1 MVAGGNGTLPKLVET
16 NRNLMFRQQVR
27 RMFKALRQMIA
38 EFAGPTETSRG
49 QPDERLAAAAL
60 LVHVIAVDGTI
71 TEEERAKLKG
81 LFERRFGLSAEDAEA
96 LIVEARAADLEAV
109 DLYGFTSILKTA
121 LDQPGRERVIGMM
134 WEMVFADGEAHEFE
148 ENVVWR
154 VAELLGVSTRDRVR
168 LKQAAR
174 GQA

>member
-1 MVAGGNGTLPKLVET
+1 
-16 NRNLMFRQQVR
+16 
-27 RMFKALRQMIA
+27 MFKALRAFISDL
-38 EFAGPTETSRG
+38 AGTRQAARG

-71 TEEERAKLKG
+71 AEEERTRLRS
-81 LFERRFGLSAEDAEA
+81 LFERRFGLSEEEAES
-96 LIVEARAADLEAV
+96 LIAEARAADLEAV
-109 DLYGFTSILKTA
+109 DLYGFTSVLKTS

-134 WEMVFADGEAHEFE
+134 WELVFADGEAHEFE

-154 VAELLGVSTRDRVR
+154 VAELLGVPTRDRVR

-174 GQA
+174 DQA